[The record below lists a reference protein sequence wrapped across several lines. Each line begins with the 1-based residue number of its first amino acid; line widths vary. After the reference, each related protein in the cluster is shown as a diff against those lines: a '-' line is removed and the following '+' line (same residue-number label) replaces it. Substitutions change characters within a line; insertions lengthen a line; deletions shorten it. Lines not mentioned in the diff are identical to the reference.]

1 MPSLLTARALQGL
14 GASGIMSVN
23 SALIRF
29 VYPSR
34 LLGRGFGHNALV
46 VATAFTLGPTIASGI
61 LAMGPWPWLF
71 AVNIPFGLIAMG
83 IGLKTLPHTPRAVH
97 AFDFPGALL
106 AASCLGLFILG
117 IGSAAH
123 KASFGLVSTEL
134 AAAVLLGWALIHR
147 HADHPAP
154 MLPIDLF
161 RRPVFA
167 LSAATSVCS
176 FAVQG
181 LAFVSLPFYF
191 EDILQRTQVETGF
204 FMTPWPLV
212 VAFMAPIGGRL
223 SDRYSAGI
231 LGGLGLV
238 LLGLGMSLLATLPAA
253 PSVADIVWR
262 MAICGFGFGFF
273 QTPNIKTLMSSAPPH
288 RSGGASG
295 IVATARLTGQTIGAA
310 RAALCF
316 GLAGRD
322 GARLLVDE
330 EAARHLNDEELRSQA
345 VQRVEQHGIVFLDE
359 IDKIA
364 SRASMQGADVS
375 RQGVQRDLLP
385 LVEGTTVST
394 KYGMVKTD
402 HVLFI
407 ASGAFHVAKPAD
419 LIPELQGR
427 FPIRVELD
435 SLSVDD
441 FVAILT
447 ATDASLVKQYQALL
461 ATDGVELD
469 FADDGIRRLA
479 EIAHGVNETT
489 ENIGARRLHT
499 VIERLLEDVSF
510 HADGAQPRALR
521 VDAAFVD
528 QRLGEIARDEDL
540 TRFVL

>member
-1 MPSLLTARALQGL
+1 MLKDAKAAQGVPSAAIDGLPAERRRWAVAAIFTALTMASLDTAIANIALPAIAADLHVSPADVVWVVNVYQIALVATLLPLGALGEIVGHQRIYLGGLLLFTLASLGCAYAWSLPSLLTARVLQGL

-61 LAMGPWPWLF
+61 LAIGPWPWLF
-71 AVNIPFGLIAMG
+71 AINIPFGVVAMA

-106 AASCLGLFILG
+106 AACCLGLFILG

-123 KASFGLVSTEL
+123 KASLGLVSTEL

-167 LSAATSVCS
+167 LSAATAVCS

-191 EDILQRTQVETGF
+191 EDILQRSQVETGF

-212 VAFMAPIGGRL
+212 VAIMAPIGGRL
-223 SDRYSAGI
+223 SDRYPAGI

-238 LLGLGMSLLATLPAA
+238 LLAIGMALLATLPAS
-253 PSVADIVWR
+253 PGVADIVWR

-273 QTPNIKTLMSSAPPH
+273 QTPNIKALMSSAPPH

-310 RAALCF
+310 LAALCF
-316 GLAGRD
+316 ALAGRD
-322 GARLLVDE
+322 GATLALALGAGF
-330 EAARHLNDEELRSQA
+330 AAVGS
-345 VQRVEQHGIVFLDE
+345 VMSFL
-359 IDKIA
+359 
-364 SRASMQGADVS
+364 
-375 RQGVQRDLLP
+375 
-385 LVEGTTVST
+385 
-394 KYGMVKTD
+394 
-402 HVLFI
+402 
-407 ASGAFHVAKPAD
+407 
-419 LIPELQGR
+419 
-427 FPIRVELD
+427 
-435 SLSVDD
+435 
-441 FVAILT
+441 
-447 ATDASLVKQYQALL
+447 
-461 ATDGVELD
+461 
-469 FADDGIRRLA
+469 RLA
-479 EIAHGVNETT
+479 VAP
-489 ENIGARRLHT
+489 
-499 VIERLLEDVSF
+499 
-510 HADGAQPRALR
+510 PR
-521 VDAAFVD
+521 
-528 QRLGEIARDEDL
+528 G
-540 TRFVL
+540 T